1 MFSLGFF
8 AEKIN
13 YKLGLF
19 VFFFLIFQEWPKKK
33 IYKFIGNFEKEHD
46 SEIKK
51 KNF

>member
-19 VFFFLIFQEWPKKK
+19 VFFLIFQEWPKKK

-46 SEIKK
+46 SKIK
-51 KNF
+51 KNFF